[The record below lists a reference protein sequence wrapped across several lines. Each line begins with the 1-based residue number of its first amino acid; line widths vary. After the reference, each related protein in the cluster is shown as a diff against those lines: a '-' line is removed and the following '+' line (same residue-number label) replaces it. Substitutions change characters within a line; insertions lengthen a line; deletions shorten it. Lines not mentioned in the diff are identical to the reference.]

1 MNEQAGP
8 PGSIVIVEDD
18 PQLLDQLKWSLKEL
32 FDVRGAQDAVSGRAL
47 CNSDPDLYLFDLRL
61 PPSGTAEEGL
71 NLLQEVRRRDPE
83 ATVVM
88 MSGEKDRQAV
98 LRSIELGAFDFFRKP
113 VDPKELVIILKR
125 ALERRRLVE
134 ENRELKERTREEHRF
149 DRLVGS
155 SAPMRQLFAAIE
167 KIAPSDAT
175 VMLQGESGTGKEL
188 VAHSIHERSRRGDC
202 PFIAVNASA
211 LPESLVEAE
220 LFGHEKGAFTGAV
233 ASRPGR
239 FELAHKGTLFL
250 DEIGTLSAA
259 VQSKL
264 LRVLETHEVERVGGR
279 RSTPVDFRLITATNE
294 DLEARVAAGSFR
306 EDLFYRINTIV
317 IRIPP
322 LRERADDIPLLADHF
337 LDKLSTRHKKPHRKL
352 SAGVLDRLRAHPW
365 KGNVREM
372 EHVIENLV
380 LFSEGDT
387 IAEEDLPRVLRQTT
401 ATPAGSRPA
410 ASFAKA
416 VEDFERKLLT
426 DAIAESD
433 GVKAE
438 AARRL
443 GLDSNQIKYLCR
455 KYGI

>member
-1 MNEQAGP
+1 MNEQ
-8 PGSIVIVEDD
+8 PGSPGTIVIVEDD
-18 PQLLDQLKWSLKEL
+18 RELLDQLTWSLKGL
-32 FDVRGAQDAVSGRAL
+32 FDVRGARDAGEGRAL
-47 CNSDPDLYLFDLRL
+47 CESDPDLYLFDLRL
-61 PPSGTAEEGL
+61 PPSGSVDEGL
-71 NLLQEVRRRDPE
+71 NLLKEVRRRDPE

-88 MSGEKDRQAV
+88 MSAEKDRQAV
-98 LRSIELGAFDFFRKP
+98 LRSMELGAFDFFRKP
-113 VDPKELVIILKR
+113 VDPKELIIILRR
-125 ALERRRLVE
+125 ALERRRLLE
-134 ENRELKERTREEHRF
+134 ENRGLKERAREEHSF
-149 DRLVGS
+149 DRLIG
-155 SAPMRQLFAAIE
+155 ATAGMKRLFSDIE

-188 VAHSIHERSRRGDC
+188 VAHSIHERSARRDY
-202 PFIAVNASA
+202 PFVAVNASA
-211 LPESLVEAE
+211 LPESLAEAE

-239 FELAHKGTLFL
+239 FELAQKGTLFL
-250 DEIGTLSAA
+250 DEIGTLTPA

-279 RSTPVDFRLITATNE
+279 RSTPVDFRLISATNE
-294 DLEARVAAGSFR
+294 DLEARVAAGGFR
-306 EDLFYRINTIV
+306 EDLFYRINAIP

-337 LDKLSTRHKKPHRKL
+337 LEKFSARHKKPRRRL
-352 SAGVLDRLRAHPW
+352 SAAVLERLRAHPW
-365 KGNVREM
+365 KGNVREL
-372 EHVIENLV
+372 EHVIEMLI
-380 LFSEGDT
+380 LFSTGDT
-387 IAEEDLPRVLRQTT
+387 IGEEDLPRVLRQNSGS
-401 ATPAGSRPA
+401 AGKPRGPL
-410 ASFAKA
+410 SFAKA

-426 DAIAESD
+426 DAIAESG